1 MRKLACTTPVSRFLL
16 LALAAL
22 VIVGWSGD
30 DYQQGLSAYERKDYN
45 QAFAVWLP
53 LAEQGHVEA
62 QFNVGYMYV
71 TGQGVGQDREI
82 GVNWYRKAAAL
93 GHAKAQFNLGLA
105 LLKGEGVSVDLG
117 GAVKWLQKAVDQ
129 GYAPAQHALGS
140 LSGVKM
146 LGL

>member
-1 MRKLACTTPVSRFLL
+1 MGERACTTPVCRLL
-16 LALAAL
+16 VLTLAAL
-22 VIVGWSGD
+22 GIVGWSGD
-30 DYQQGLSAYERKDYN
+30 DYQQGLTAYERKDHS
-45 QAFAVWLP
+45 QAFAIWQP

-93 GHAKAQFNLGLA
+93 GHAKAQFNVGLA
-105 LLKGEGVSVDLG
+105 LLKGEGVSVDLA